1 MGKQCGKPVLWS
13 KNGYISRVVVIP
25 PFAESKCRKI
35 VVCNLW
41 VSCHAVCFLDS
52 PWKAENA
59 HASNYIVHSIE
70 GAERYED
77 RGIIPRTIAY
87 VFEAICCEM

>member
-1 MGKQCGKPVLWS
+1 MRANGQTGWKAALWS
-13 KNGYISRVVVIP
+13 ENRYISRVVVIP

-35 VVCNLW
+35 VSA
-41 VSCHAVCFLDS
+41 SCSLFDLGS
-52 PWKAENA
+52 
-59 HASNYIVHSIE
+59 SIGDVVLLP

-87 VFEAICCEM
+87 VFEAML